1 MSTQAK
7 VISKDGTS
15 TEKLSPSDW
24 SGSKVVVYLLWFF
37 FSFFFFPELRIEPR
51 ALGLLG
57 KHFTTELNP
66 QPRGVSS

>member
-37 FSFFFFPELRIEPR
+37 FFFFLFSGAEDRTQG
-51 ALGLLG
+51 LGLARQALY
-57 KHFTTELNP
+57 H
-66 QPRGVSS
+66 